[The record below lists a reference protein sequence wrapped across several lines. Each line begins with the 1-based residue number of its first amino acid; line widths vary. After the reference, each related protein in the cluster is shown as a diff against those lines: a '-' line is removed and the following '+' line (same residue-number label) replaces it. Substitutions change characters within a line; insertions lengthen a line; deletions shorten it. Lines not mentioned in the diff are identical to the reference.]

1 MAVSDQRSKAI
12 KNNGKADAVLEISGK
27 KINPGEQTEIHLKI
41 ARLPTHTV
49 INLPVLVYR
58 AIVPGPTLLLTAGLH
73 GDEINGVE
81 TLRRLIKSG
90 LIRPDAGTVVV
101 IPVVNIHGFI
111 QNSRRFPDGKDL
123 NRSFPGQKDGS
134 LAGRFAWV
142 LMNDILPTV
151 DFGID
156 FHTGGA
162 HKANF
167 PHLRCNLDDPEIAS
181 LAKAFAPPFIVHSKP
196 PDHSFRKA
204 AAIQGKSILTFEA
217 GESLR
222 FDELAITEGMNGI
235 HRLMFAKGMRQ
246 LPGVPGSS
254 KILHKSWW
262 NRASYSGLFRAFVK
276 PGDQIR
282 RHQQIG
288 SISDPF
294 GEVEYP
300 IKAREKGFVI
310 GLNNLCV
317 VNKGEALIHIGT
329 MDSATKSDQPDSQN
343 QKKG

>member
-134 LAGRFAWV
+134 L
-142 LMNDILPTV
+142 
-151 DFGID
+151 
-156 FHTGGA
+156 
-162 HKANF
+162 
-167 PHLRCNLDDPEIAS
+167 
-181 LAKAFAPPFIVHSKP
+181 
-196 PDHSFRKA
+196 
-204 AAIQGKSILTFEA
+204 
-217 GESLR
+217 
-222 FDELAITEGMNGI
+222 
-235 HRLMFAKGMRQ
+235 
-246 LPGVPGSS
+246 
-254 KILHKSWW
+254 
-262 NRASYSGLFRAFVK
+262 
-276 PGDQIR
+276 
-282 RHQQIG
+282 
-288 SISDPF
+288 
-294 GEVEYP
+294 
-300 IKAREKGFVI
+300 
-310 GLNNLCV
+310 
-317 VNKGEALIHIGT
+317 
-329 MDSATKSDQPDSQN
+329 
-343 QKKG
+343 